1 MKLNPNEV
9 GALLTL
15 VVHAIQIWIVA
26 KIIIH
31 EWQAWRQGK

>member
-26 KIIIH
+26 KIIVY
-31 EWQAWRQGK
+31 EWQAWRRSK